1 MAPDSIT
8 PWYLDWSMWSSVA
21 AFVALGLS
29 IVPYLRR
36 FRKSRLEID
45 VYQRVFLTHKVGNPN
60 AQLQVMLTNTGGK
73 RIRVRGMSLDIKRAG
88 DTLFS
93 LVGVTYLHLPSA
105 SEGVLLAP
113 FSLQVEQEWGHLVN
127 FYQITTQQ
135 EQRTFR
141 TFQKSIKDNII
152 AQRVGMPPSAPDV
165 EAPPELVAPALEYFN
180 RRFKWFEGEFELTLT
195 ISTDTDFVASKKLRM
210 TIFET
215 DSQNLEECKTQLK
228 FGRDIL
234 QNDAP
239 GTIVELMERA

>member
-1 MAPDSIT
+1 
-8 PWYLDWSMWSSVA
+8 MWSSVA

>member
-1 MAPDSIT
+1 MAPESIT
-8 PWYLDWSMWSSVA
+8 AWYLDWSMWSSVA
-21 AFVALGLS
+21 AFAALGLS
-29 IVPYLRR
+29 IAPYLRR

-45 VYQRVFLTHKVGNPN
+45 VYQRIFLTHKVGNPN

-88 DTLFS
+88 DAMFTLK
-93 LVGVTYLHLPSA
+93 GVTYLHSPNA

-127 FYQITTQQ
+127 FYQITAQQ

-141 TFQKSIKDNII
+141 TFQKAIQDNII
-152 AQRVGMPPSAPDV
+152 AQRVGMLPTAPDV
-165 EAPPELVAPALEYFN
+165 EAPPELVAPAMEYFN
-180 RRFKWFEGEFELTLT
+180 RKFKWFEGEFELSLT
-195 ISTDTDFVASKKLRM
+195 ITTDSDFAPSKKLRM

-215 DSQNLEECKTQLK
+215 DSRDLEDCKEQLK

-239 GTIVELMERA
+239 GAVIELSERA